1 MSGAGT
7 GPKAVPRKMRGRNR
21 VVGGERM
28 FWAHRRQP
36 GNNPESHKL
45 SGQVLL
51 NDVPGNLSVLRIEL
65 QLIFMWSTIMRE
77 EDSQH

>member
-1 MSGAGT
+1 
-7 GPKAVPRKMRGRNR
+7 
-21 VVGGERM
+21 M

-51 NDVPGNLSVLRIEL
+51 NARSLSEVFRRMKLEWGASLVPEHFR
-65 QLIFMWSTIMRE
+65 
-77 EDSQH
+77 

>member
-1 MSGAGT
+1 
-7 GPKAVPRKMRGRNR
+7 
-21 VVGGERM
+21 M

-65 QLIFMWSTIMRE
+65 QLIFMWSIVPLVGFAAWAWITLHVCPYQKLRRR
-77 EDSQH
+77 

>member
-1 MSGAGT
+1 
-7 GPKAVPRKMRGRNR
+7 
-21 VVGGERM
+21 M

-65 QLIFMWSTIMRE
+65 QLIFMWSTIMSSRAFGPRK
-77 EDSQH
+77 